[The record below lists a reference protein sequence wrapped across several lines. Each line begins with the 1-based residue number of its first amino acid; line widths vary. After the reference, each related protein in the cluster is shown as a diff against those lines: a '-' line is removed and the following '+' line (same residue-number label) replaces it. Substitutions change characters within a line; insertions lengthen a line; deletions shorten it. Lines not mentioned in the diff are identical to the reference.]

1 MAYSKKGKTRGY
13 RSSRSSGSRSGAK
26 RAGRSTGGKSAKRS
40 VQTLRIVVEQPS
52 AVSSVPG
59 VVTPANQ
66 NAARKAVF

>member
-1 MAYSKKGKTRGY
+1 MAYSKKSTKSRNSRSGY
-13 RSSRSSGSRSGAK
+13 SRSKSASKRSSRST
-26 RAGRSTGGKSAKRS
+26 GRKPTGRS